1 LDKKLFRLDVKSWR
15 ASIMLHGGRWITL
28 RLLMESIMRSL
39 GGMGLGEARLVLRED
54 GDLYLDAAFSRT
66 VTLPEMS
73 ANAKVIA
80 VDVDENFIVHG
91 NDDFVKSF

>member
-1 LDKKLFRLDVKSWR
+1 MDHIKAAHGKYHEKFR
-15 ASIMLHGGRWITL
+15 G
-28 RLLMESIMRSL
+28 E
-39 GGMGLGEARLVLRED
+39 GLGEARLVLMED